1 MPNILGILFLFL
13 PAGIANASPVLFK
26 RVSFLNYPV
35 CEKFLGSHKTWR
47 GLFFGVVMATLAVY
61 IQTKIQI
68 PEKFTLMDYAEINPL
83 ILGPLLG
90 AGALIGDMI
99 ESFFK
104 RKIGIA
110 PGKPWVPFDQID
122 WIAAAALFSLPY
134 TDLRLADAFVAII
147 IFGLLHPIFNLISY
161 FLKLQKVKI

>member
-1 MPNILGILFLFL
+1 MFL

-47 GLFFGVVMATLAVY
+47 GLFFGVVMATLAVF

-68 PEKFTLMDYAEINPL
+68 PEKFTLVNYAEINPL

-90 AGALIGDMI
+90 AGALIGDMLK
-99 ESFFK
+99 SFFK

-110 PGKPWVPFDQID
+110 PGKPWIPFDQID
-122 WIAAAALFSLPY
+122 WIVMTVLFSFAYIDLQLP
-134 TDLRLADAFVAII
+134 DALLAILI
-147 IFGLLHPIFNLISY
+147 YGLLHPVFNLISY
-161 FLKLQKVKI
+161 FLKFQKVKI